1 MDDGEG
7 CLALIPLLA
16 TAPLPAWVLA
26 RRLADGE
33 LGRTLRLLARSR
45 LVSRTVD
52 PLDRR
57 RTLVAITP
65 LGLARLGEQ

>member
-7 CLALIPLLA
+7 CLAVLRLLA
-16 TAPLPAWVLA
+16 AAPLPQRELA

-52 PLDRR
+52 PSTGGARSSRSRR
-57 RTLVAITP
+57 SAWP
-65 LGLARLGEQ
+65 G